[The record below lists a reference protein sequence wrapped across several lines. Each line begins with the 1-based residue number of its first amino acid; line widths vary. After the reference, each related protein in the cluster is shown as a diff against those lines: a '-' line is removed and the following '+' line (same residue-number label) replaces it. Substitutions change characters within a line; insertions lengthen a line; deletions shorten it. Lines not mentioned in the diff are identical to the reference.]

1 MSYLQ
6 RTYYAGLTVEVSK
19 TYSARW
25 GKRITRGLNINKT
38 PESVK
43 KYNDKMAERETI
55 RAINANFRPGDIYL
69 TLTYAKNKRPPPE
82 EAKRQLQNYIKALR
96 RKYKRLELIFKWFA
110 TTSYGKKGGIHHH
123 LIISKID
130 IQQLRGLWKYGGAHI
145 DLLYEE
151 EDHSKLAVYL
161 YRQSKTTGKP
171 GEEITGKRISSSR
184 NLIRPKPV
192 VKEINAIRWREPPVP
207 IKGYVI
213 DVDSIEAGESPVSGA
228 PYLFYRMR
236 KIPKGYKTQTPD
248 GRMLKG
254 DAAEKWLR
262 DQNKKAVAREF
273 IKKEAAGETPP
284 LRRTK
289 RKEEGKR
296 E

>member
-55 RAINANFRPGDIYL
+55 RVINANFCPGDIYL

-151 EDHSKLAVYL
+151 EDHSKLAV
-161 YRQSKTTGKP
+161 
-171 GEEITGKRISSSR
+171 
-184 NLIRPKPV
+184 
-192 VKEINAIRWREPPVP
+192 
-207 IKGYVI
+207 
-213 DVDSIEAGESPVSGA
+213 
-228 PYLFYRMR
+228 
-236 KIPKGYKTQTPD
+236 
-248 GRMLKG
+248 
-254 DAAEKWLR
+254 
-262 DQNKKAVAREF
+262 
-273 IKKEAAGETPP
+273 
-284 LRRTK
+284 
-289 RKEEGKR
+289 
-296 E
+296 